1 MTGNTCRAF
10 RSLAYKRYQHVPIY
24 LEWAPA
30 NIFRADAPKPTQ
42 PMALPLRTSA
52 PAPAAAGQ
60 DRAAAPAAA
69 SEAVD
74 NTAAA
79 AAAVLP
85 EVEDSESS
93 TIYIK
98 NLAFATGVFL
108 LMQQSSMKLNMCTT
122 RMLTLG

>member
-1 MTGNTCRAF
+1 
-10 RSLAYKRYQHVPIY
+10 
-24 LEWAPA
+24 
-30 NIFRADAPKPTQ
+30 
-42 PMALPLRTSA
+42 MALPLRTSA
-52 PAPAAAGQ
+52 PPAAAAGGQ

-93 TIYIK
+93 TIYVK
-98 NLAFATGVFL
+98 NLAFATGVLL
-108 LMQQSSMKLNMCTT
+108 LMQQSSLKLNLCFDATCAL
-122 RMLTLG
+122 MLALGCRAAYASFQSRLPCVLVTALVCNFTALLTGL

>member
-1 MTGNTCRAF
+1 
-10 RSLAYKRYQHVPIY
+10 
-24 LEWAPA
+24 
-30 NIFRADAPKPTQ
+30 
-42 PMALPLRTSA
+42 MALPLRTSA

>member
-1 MTGNTCRAF
+1 M
-10 RSLAYKRYQHVPIY
+10 PIY

-30 NIFRADAPKPTQ
+30 NIFRADASKPTQ
-42 PMALPLRTSA
+42 PLALPLRSS
-52 PAPAAAGQ
+52 APAAAAAAAQ

-93 TIYIK
+93 TIYVK
-98 NLAFATGVFL
+98 NLAFATGVL
-108 LMQQSSMKLNMCTT
+108 LLIQQSSLKVSMCYNPYV
-122 RMLTLG
+122 GSGVQSSI